1 MSLTKSIISV
11 LNGYVYKFSEKISEK
26 HGIPLE
32 ELLELWCEEH
42 GVSFAQVF
50 APMMKISK
58 KQIKMDLKKTD
69 VKISEDLKLV
79 DEEDEIPTEEDA
91 DKPASPPKK
100 KEKKPTK
107 EKPEAVPCDYIFNR
121 GPNKG
126 NVCGAKCKTGTKCSK
141 HNKK

>member
-42 GVSFAQVF
+42 GVSFSQVF

-58 KQIKMDLKKTD
+58 KQIKMDLKKPEN
-69 VKISEDLKLV
+69 KILEVEKDDDLEESEETESGEKL
-79 DEEDEIPTEEDA
+79 ITPT
-91 DKPASPPKK
+91 KK
-100 KEKKPTK
+100 KDKKPLK
-107 EKPEAVPCDYIFNR
+107 DKSDVVLCDYIFNR

-126 NVCGAKCKTGTKCSK
+126 NLCGAKCKTGTKCSK
-141 HNKK
+141 HNKKQ